1 MKIDFNKKVTISA
14 QVDTNY
20 CRSMLN
26 IAGFSTRDKSDD
38 EVINDAIS
46 LISAYGFDIVDTTI
60 ADNKTVSD
68 EKPSTV
74 NACDD
79 LPVI

>member
-46 LISAYGFDIVDTTI
+46 LISAYGFNIVDTTI
-60 ADNKTVSD
+60 ADNKTTSD
-68 EKPSTV
+68 EKLNAV
-74 NACDD
+74 NNCND
-79 LPVI
+79 LPVR

>member
-1 MKIDFNKKVTISA
+1 MKIDFNKQVVISA
-14 QVDTNY
+14 RVDTKY

-38 EVINDAIS
+38 EVIREAIS
-46 LISAYGFDIVDTTI
+46 LISAYGFDIVSTVIT
-60 ADNKTVSD
+60 DNETALN
-68 EKPSTV
+68 EKP
-74 NACDD
+74 NAAYNCND